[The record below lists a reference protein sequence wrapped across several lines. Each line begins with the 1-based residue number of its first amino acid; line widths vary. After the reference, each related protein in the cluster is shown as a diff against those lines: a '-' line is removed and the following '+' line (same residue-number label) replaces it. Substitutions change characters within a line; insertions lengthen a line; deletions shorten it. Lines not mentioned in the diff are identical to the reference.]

1 MYKFCEKGDMT
12 MYDNNYNNQ
21 NQPPYGYNQPPVYG
35 YQPVPNADIEA
46 QVNSAFGKGLAA
58 AILAEFPIGS
68 IIAIALGSGAA
79 NMAEQANAMAA
90 SRGTSAGG
98 KNVAARVLGLVGKFA
113 GIGFTIFW
121 AIYFFII
128 FMAFSMI

>member
-1 MYKFCEKGDMT
+1 
-12 MYDNNYNNQ
+12 MYDNNFNNQ
-21 NQPPYGYNQPPVYG
+21 NYQPPYGYNQPPVYG
-35 YQPVPNADIEA
+35 YNPVPNADIA
-46 QVNSAFGKGLAA
+46 ACVDSAFGKGLAA

-68 IIAIALGSGAA
+68 IIAIALGSSAAELSEKA
-79 NMAEQANAMAA
+79 NMMAA

-121 AIYFFII
+121 AFYFFMII
-128 FMAFSMI
+128 CILSL

>member
-1 MYKFCEKGDMT
+1 

-21 NQPPYGYNQPPVYG
+21 NYQGGYGYNQPPVYG

-46 QVNSAFGKGLAA
+46 NVNSAFGKGLAA

-68 IIAIALGSGAA
+68 IIAIALGSSAA
-79 NMAEQANAMAA
+79 NMSEQANMMAA
-90 SRGTSAGG
+90 SRGTTAGG

-121 AIYFFII
+121 AVYFVYI
-128 FMAFSMI
+128 FVLLAMIASY

>member
-1 MYKFCEKGDMT
+1 
-12 MYDNNYNNQ
+12 MYDNNFNNQ
-21 NQPPYGYNQPPVYG
+21 NYQPPYGYNQPPVYG
-35 YQPVPNADIEA
+35 YNPVPNADIEA
-46 QVNSAFGKGLAA
+46 NVNSAFGKGLAA

-68 IIAIALGSGAA
+68 IIAIAMGSSAA
-79 NMAEQANAMAA
+79 NMAEQANMMAA

-121 AIYFFII
+121 GIYFLII
-128 FMAFSMI
+128 FAALASI